1 MPLLHLSQ
9 SQKLMFNLLGITAY
23 WTIQFLLERSP
34 CILQNSERIGSF
46 EGIEAV
52 QGNYVADDA
61 NFQEALEMLFTGAVS
76 HPHEVSYVVGIIN
89 PVFYIFYELM
99 LQMFGS
105 DFQFPLVT

>member
-1 MPLLHLSQ
+1 MPLLHLIQ
-9 SQKLMFNLLGITAY
+9 SQKLMFNLLGVTAY

-46 EGIEAV
+46 EGIEVV

-61 NFQEALEMLFTGAVS
+61 NFQEVLEMLFMSAVS

-99 LQMFGS
+99 LEMFGS

>member
-1 MPLLHLSQ
+1 MPLLHLSY

-61 NFQEALEMLFTGAVS
+61 YF
-76 HPHEVSYVVGIIN
+76 
-89 PVFYIFYELM
+89 
-99 LQMFGS
+99 
-105 DFQFPLVT
+105 